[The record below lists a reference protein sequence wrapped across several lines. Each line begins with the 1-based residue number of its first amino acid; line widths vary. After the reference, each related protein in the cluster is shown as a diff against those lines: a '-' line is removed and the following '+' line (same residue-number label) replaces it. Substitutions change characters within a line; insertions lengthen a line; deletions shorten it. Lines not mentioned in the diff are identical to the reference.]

1 METLLKEINKLLQ
14 EKNEKISSLEWWN
27 EKLEAENKELKAKN
41 EALENDVKMYKTNE
55 ELEFERL
62 VALTNMKEG

>member
-14 EKNEKISSLEWWN
+14 EKNEKIAGLEWWN
-27 EKLEAENKELKAKN
+27 GKLEAENKELKAKN